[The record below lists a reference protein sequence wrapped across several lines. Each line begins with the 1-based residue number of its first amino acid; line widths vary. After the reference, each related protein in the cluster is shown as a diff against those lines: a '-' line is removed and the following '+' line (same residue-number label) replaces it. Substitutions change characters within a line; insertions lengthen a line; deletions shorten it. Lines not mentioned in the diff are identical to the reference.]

1 MTTLAN
7 FLLCNCLSCVRPFK
21 NRTNF
26 QADIISSFLSTV
38 PAGFP
43 LSPGAALA
51 ELTGLAPLSPG
62 LGHNPSYHFS
72 MSPRHQVAHSLG
84 MGAVIFT
91 CQDPPSPSRYGFPP
105 RAAPALALH
114 SPRVLSPPRALLDSP
129 HHHLPGSPHDGHR
142 AGRALLDSPHHHLP
156 SSPHH
161 VGGHHL
167 VGAAGSPHHAA
178 GHHLASTSPHP
189 QRVVSA
195 LDSPRR
201 YIGSPMRVASRTHS
215 PDLHRDAASPIN
227 LHNFH
232 R

>member
-1 MTTLAN
+1 MVLQ
-7 FLLCNCLSCVRPFK
+7 CVRPFHTPHQLSGGHHLFLLVHSAGGLPSLP
-21 NRTNF
+21 R
-26 QADIISSFLSTV
+26 SSPCRAHRARSTLPWTWPQPLLS
-38 PAGFP
+38 
-43 LSPGAALA
+43 LL
-51 ELTGLAPLSPG
+51 
-62 LGHNPSYHFS
+62 N
-72 MSPRHQVAHSLG
+72 VAKTSGSSLLRN
-84 MGAVIFT
+84 GAVIFT

-167 VGAAGSPHHAA
+167 VGVAGSPHHAA

-189 QRVVSA
+189 QRVMSA
-195 LDSPRR
+195 PDSPRR

-215 PDLHRDAASPIN
+215 PDLHREAASPIN